1 MQEPAPIT
9 TTFGQLASE
18 VGRSPDLVRRLSSE
32 FGIAPGPDDRVPSE
46 DAEILSLVLRTLFTQ
61 TGVLPT

>member
-9 TTFGQLASE
+9 TTYGQLASE

-32 FGIAPGPDDRVPSE
+32 FGVALGPASVR
-46 DAEILSLVLRTLFTQ
+46 F
-61 TGVLPT
+61 